1 MSLSAL
7 ERSVRATHPRCVR
20 VNLRLWYALK
30 AANLIEQR
38 EVSPSASA
46 LAGVLFPHFGEVLL
60 VLDPDLDGHAFEIEQ
75 PVNEPTPA
83 QVQKRLASPLSTAS
97 SVPKDAN
104 TGSAYDRRWMGR
116 Y

>member
-7 ERSVRATHPRCVR
+7 ERSVRATHTRCVR

-38 EVSPSASA
+38 EVAPSATA

-75 PVNEPTPA
+75 PAKVPA
-83 QVQKRLASPLSTAS
+83 SAPVQKRIAAPPPAASPA
-97 SVPKDAN
+97 PKDGD
-104 TGSAYDRRWMGR
+104 TGSAFDRRWMGR

>member
-7 ERSVRATHPRCVR
+7 ERSVRASHPRCVR

-30 AANLIEQR
+30 AANLIELR
-38 EVSPSASA
+38 EVSHSATA
-46 LAGVLFPHFGEVLL
+46 LAGLLFPHFGEVLL

-75 PVNEPTPA
+75 PGKEPAPA
-83 QVQKRLASPLSTAS
+83 QVQKRVAAPPPVAS
-97 SVPKDAN
+97 SAPKDAN
-104 TGSAYDRRWMGR
+104 TGSAFEHRWLGR

>member
-7 ERSVRATHPRCVR
+7 ERSLRATHPRCVR

-30 AANLIEQR
+30 SANLIAQR
-38 EVSPSASA
+38 EVSPAASS

-60 VLDPDLDGHAFEIEQ
+60 VLDPELEGRSFMVGQAAQETVPVAVQ
-75 PVNEPTPA
+75 PGNTAPKAAAPPQEALPE
-83 QVQKRLASPLSTAS
+83 SPF
-97 SVPKDAN
+97 
-104 TGSAYDRRWMGR
+104 DRRWMGR

>member
-1 MSLSAL
+1 MSLTAL

-38 EVSPSASA
+38 EVAPSATA
-46 LAGVLFPHFGEVLL
+46 LAGVLFPHFGEALL

-75 PVNEPTPA
+75 PAKGPA
-83 QVQKRLASPLSTAS
+83 PAPVQRRIAAPPPAAS
-97 SVPKDAN
+97 SAPKDAH
-104 TGSAYDRRWMGR
+104 TGSAFDRRWMGR